1 MATVDA
7 TEISERLL
15 GRTPPPVGITMLGAY
30 ARITEAVDMA
40 ALSECI
46 RDTFPG
52 NLGERNAQG
61 ALEAYEKVEAL
72 GGVQFQTE
80 RRPARIQHAEISS
93 LPQYYSFDRYDK
105 LPGFSKGSPFVWR
118 DKVPVCNDGQCICPG
133 SCISEVMCPD
143 GTGFIVREGLLHQGY
158 RIDVDFC
165 RGCGICVEVC
175 VGHALTMV
183 DEDQLR
189 KERPSYEEVTVEPHW
204 PEVSGHQRAGME
216 ALIPLRLREEGQGQG
231 GSD

>member
-1 MATVDA
+1 M
-7 TEISERLL
+7 
-15 GRTPPPVGITMLGAY
+15 
-30 ARITEAVDMA
+30 
-40 ALSECI
+40 
-46 RDTFPG
+46 
-52 NLGERNAQG
+52 
-61 ALEAYEKVEAL
+61 
-72 GGVQFQTE
+72 
-80 RRPARIQHAEISS
+80 
-93 LPQYYSFDRYDK
+93 
-105 LPGFSKGSPFVWR
+105 
-118 DKVPVCNDGQCICPG
+118 CNDGQCICPG